1 MATLVLIVILTQI
14 RRARMSKKLEK
25 SKSRACVAKRSV
37 PKLVSIIAHFFETGW
52 AVGASVAAAMVISL
66 PTH

>member
-1 MATLVLIVILTQI
+1 
-14 RRARMSKKLEK
+14 MSKKLEK

-52 AVGASVAAAMVISL
+52 AVRASVAAGMVISL